1 MNRKVLVTGAAGHLG
16 GMLFR
21 SLADLGYKKLVGT
34 DLKKKKVEKNQK
46 FISANLKNF
55 KQTLKMTKG
64 IYAIVHFGAIPIEDT
79 QQNIL
84 NNNIIGT
91 YNLFEA
97 ARINKVKRIIFA
109 SSNHAIGFHRRT
121 KKLNQHSNQRP
132 DSHYGLSKAFGEEL
146 SRFYADK
153 FNIKSMCI
161 RIGSCLKVPED
172 RRHISTW
179 ISYSDLTQLVDIG
192 IRHKAVHHE
201 IVYGASKNKKSWWN
215 NSRAHQLGYKPID
228 SVDKFN
234 FYSFSKNEHKDKM
247 ALLFQGGVFTSANF
261 TGNIKNIK

>member
-1 MNRKVLVTGAAGHLG
+1 MNKKILVTGASGHLG
-16 GMLFR
+16 GMLFN
-21 SLADLGYKKLVGT
+21 SLATIGYKNLVGT
-34 DLKKKKVEKNQK
+34 DLKKKNIKKNQR
-46 FISANLKNF
+46 FILGNLKNF
-55 KQTLKMTKG
+55 KTIVKMTKG
-64 IYAIVHFGAIPIEDT
+64 VHAIVHFGAIPIEDT

-84 NNNIIGT
+84 HNNIIGT

-121 KKLNQHSNQRP
+121 TRLNELSTQRP

-161 RIGSCLKVPED
+161 RIGSCLKTPED

-179 ISYSDLTQLVDIG
+179 ISYADLTQLVDIG
-192 IRHKAVHHE
+192 IKHKLIHHE
-201 IVYGASKNKKSWWN
+201 IVYGASRNKKSWWN
-215 NSRAHQLGYKPID
+215 NSRAYKLGYRPED
-228 SVDKFN
+228 SADRFN
-234 FYSFSKNEHKDKM
+234 INLLSKNEYKDKI

-261 TGNIKNIK
+261 KGDIKKIK

>member
-1 MNRKVLVTGAAGHLG
+1 MNKKILITGASGHLG

-21 SLADLGYKKLVGT
+21 SLANLGYKKLVGT
-34 DLKKKKVEKNQK
+34 DLKKKNIEKNQK
-46 FISANLKNF
+46 FILANLKN
-55 KQTLKMTKG
+55 LKATTKITKG

-79 QQNIL
+79 QSNIL
-84 NNNIIGT
+84 QNNIIGT

-97 ARINKVKRIIFA
+97 ARTNKVKRIIFA

-121 KKLNQHSNQRP
+121 TKLNRLSNQRP

-161 RIGSCLKVPED
+161 RIGTCLRTPED
-172 RRHISTW
+172 RRHLSTW
-179 ISYSDLTQLVDIG
+179 ISYGDLTQLVDIG
-192 IRHKAVHHE
+192 IKHKAIHHE

-215 NSRAHQLGYKPID
+215 NSKAYQLGYKPKD
-228 SVDKFN
+228 SADRFDTRLL
-234 FYSFSKNEHKDKM
+234 SKNEYKNKI
-247 ALLFQGGVFTSANF
+247 ALLFQGGVFVSANF
-261 TGNIKNIK
+261 KGDIKSIK

>member
-1 MNRKVLVTGAAGHLG
+1 MNKKVLITGASGHLG
-16 GMLFR
+16 GMLFN
-21 SLADLGYKKLVGT
+21 SLANIGYTNLIGT
-34 DLKKKKVEKNQK
+34 DLRRKNFKKDQK
-46 FISANLKNF
+46 LILANLKDF
-55 KQTLKMTKG
+55 KATIKITKG
-64 IYAIVHFGAIPIEDT
+64 IHAIVHFGAIPIEDT

-84 NNNIIGT
+84 LNNIIGT

-121 KKLNQHSNQRP
+121 TKLNEFSNQRP

-161 RIGSCLKVPED
+161 RIGSCLRVPKD

-179 ISYSDLTQLVDIG
+179 ISYSDLTQLVNIG
-192 IRHKAVHHE
+192 IKHKAIHHE

-215 NSRAHQLGYKPID
+215 NSRAQQLGYRPAD
-228 SVDKFN
+228 SADRFN
-234 FYSFSKNEHKDKM
+234 SHLLTKNEYKDKM
-247 ALLFQGGVFTSANF
+247 ALLFQGGVFTSVNF
-261 TGNIKNIK
+261 KGNIKNIK

>member
-1 MNRKVLVTGAAGHLG
+1 MNKKVLVTGASGHLG

-21 SLADLGYKKLVGT
+21 SLAKIGYRNLVGT
-34 DLKKKKVEKNQK
+34 DIKKKYIEKNNK
-46 FISANLKNF
+46 FILADLKNF
-55 KQTLKMTKG
+55 KTTVKMTKG
-64 IYAIVHFGAIPIEDT
+64 FHAIVHFGAIPIEDT
-79 QQNIL
+79 QPNIL
-84 NNNIIGT
+84 QNNIVGT

-121 KKLNQHSNQRP
+121 TKLNHFSNQRP

-153 FNIKSMCI
+153 FNIKSLCI
-161 RIGSCLKVPED
+161 RIGTCLRAPED
-172 RRHISTW
+172 RRHLSTW

-192 IRHKAVHHE
+192 IKHKAIHHE

-215 NSRAHQLGYKPID
+215 NSRAYQLGYKPKD
-228 SVDKFN
+228 SADRFDIHLLNKSE
-234 FYSFSKNEHKDKM
+234 YKDKT
-247 ALLFQGGVFTSANF
+247 ALLFQGGVFASANF
-261 TGNIKNIK
+261 KGNIKNI

>member
-1 MNRKVLVTGAAGHLG
+1 MNKKILVTGVSGHLG
-16 GMLFR
+16 GMLFN
-21 SLADLGYKKLVGT
+21 SLSTIGYKNLIGT
-34 DLKKKKVEKNQK
+34 DLKKKNIKKNQK
-46 FISANLKNF
+46 FILGNLKNF
-55 KQTLKMTKG
+55 ITTIKMTKG
-64 IYAIVHFGAIPIEDT
+64 VHAIVHFGAIPIEDT

-121 KKLNQHSNQRP
+121 TRLNELSTKRP

-161 RIGSCLKVPED
+161 RIGSCLKSPED
-172 RRHISTW
+172 RRHVSTW
-179 ISYSDLTQLVDIG
+179 ISYQDLTQLVDIG
-192 IRHKAVHHE
+192 IKHKLIHHE

-215 NSRAHQLGYKPID
+215 NSRAYKLGYKPKD
-228 SVDKFN
+228 SADQFN
-234 FYSFSKNEHKDKM
+234 IHLLSKNEYNDKM
-247 ALLFQGGVFTSANF
+247 ALLFQGGVFTSASF
-261 TGNIKNIK
+261 KGNIKKIK

>member
-1 MNRKVLVTGAAGHLG
+1 MKKKILIRGASGHLG
-16 GMLFR
+16 GMLFN
-21 SLADLGYKKLVGT
+21 SLATMGYKNIIGT
-34 DLKKKKVEKNQK
+34 DLKKKNIKKNQK
-46 FISANLKNF
+46 FILANLKNF
-55 KQTLKMTKG
+55 NTLVKMTKG
-64 IYAIVHFGAIPIEDT
+64 VHAIVHFGAIPIEDT

-84 NNNIIGT
+84 HNNIIGT

-97 ARINKVKRIIFA
+97 SRINKVKRIIFA

-121 KKLNQHSNQRP
+121 TKLNEVSTQRP

-161 RIGSCLKVPED
+161 RIGSCLRVPED

-179 ISYSDLTQLVDIG
+179 ISYNDLTQLVDIG
-192 IRHKAVHHE
+192 IKHKAIHHE

>member
-1 MNRKVLVTGAAGHLG
+1 MNKKVLVTGASGHLG

-21 SLADLGYKKLVGT
+21 SLANLGYKNLVGT
-34 DLKKKKVEKNQK
+34 DLKKKNIEKKQK
-46 FISANLKNF
+46 FILGNLKNL
-55 KQTLKMTKG
+55 KVITKMTKG
-64 IYAIVHFGAIPIEDT
+64 VHAIIHFGAIPIEDT
-79 QQNIL
+79 QSNIL
-84 NNNIIGT
+84 QNNIIGT

-121 KKLNQHSNQRP
+121 TRLNEFSPQRP
-132 DSHYGLSKAFGEEL
+132 DSHYGMSKVFGENL

-161 RIGSCLKVPED
+161 RIGSCLKKPED
-172 RRHISTW
+172 KRHLATW
-179 ISYSDLTQLVDIG
+179 ISYGDLTQLVDIG
-192 IRHKAVHHE
+192 IKNKSIHNE

-215 NSRAHQLGYKPID
+215 NSRAYKLGYRPKD
-228 SVDKFN
+228 SADLFASN
-234 FYSFSKNEHKDKM
+234 SLSRNEYKNKM

-261 TGNIKNIK
+261 RGDIKNIK

>member
-1 MNRKVLVTGAAGHLG
+1 MKKKVLITGASGHLG
-16 GMLFR
+16 GMLFK
-21 SLADLGYKKLVGT
+21 SLANLGYKNLEGT
-34 DLKKKKVEKNQK
+34 DLKKKNIGKNQK
-46 FISANLKNF
+46 FILGNLKNL
-55 KQTLKMTKG
+55 KSIIKMTKG
-64 IYAIVHFGAIPIEDT
+64 IYAIIHFGAIPIEDT
-79 QQNIL
+79 QLNIL
-84 NNNIIGT
+84 QNNIIGT

-192 IRHKAVHHE
+192 IRHKSVHHE

-215 NSRAHQLGYKPID
+215 NSRAYQLGYRPKD
-228 SVDKFN
+228 SVDRFDIN
-234 FYSFSKNEHKDKM
+234 SFSKNEHKDKM

-261 TGNIKNIK
+261 KGDIKSIK